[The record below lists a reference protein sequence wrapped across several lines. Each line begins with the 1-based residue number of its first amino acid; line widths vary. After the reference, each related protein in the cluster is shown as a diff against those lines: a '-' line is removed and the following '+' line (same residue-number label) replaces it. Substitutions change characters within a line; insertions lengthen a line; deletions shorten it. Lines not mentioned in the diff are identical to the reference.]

1 MSLLLPDT
9 GLLFWML
16 LSFGIVFFVLAKFG
30 FPVIT
35 DMVDKRNEYIEKS
48 LENAREANEKLAVV
62 KIESEAILSEARIA
76 RQSMLE
82 EISDLRKNL
91 IDEAKQTAQKEADK
105 IMETTRAAIQREK
118 HDAMREIKNQVVS
131 LSVDIAEKIVR
142 KNLETT
148 PEQTDMVNR
157 LLDEVYLTG
166 RN

>member
-30 FPVIT
+30 FPAIT
-35 DMVDKRNEYIEKS
+35 NMVDKRNAYIEKS
-48 LENAREANEKLAVV
+48 LENAKEANEKLAAV
-62 KIESEAILSEARIA
+62 KTEGEAILAEARNA

-82 EISDLRKNL
+82 EISELRKDL
-91 IDEAKQTAQKEADK
+91 INEAKQTAQKEADK
-105 IMETTRAAIQREK
+105 VMETTRVALQREK
-118 HDAMREIKNQVVS
+118 DDAMRDLKNQVAV
-131 LSVDIAEKIVR
+131 LSVDIAEKIMR

-148 PEQTDMVNR
+148 PEQKDMVNR
-157 LLDEVYLTG
+157 LLNEVYSS

>member
-30 FPVIT
+30 FPAIT

-62 KIESEAILSEARIA
+62 KAEGEAMLAEARDA
-76 RQSMLE
+76 RRLMME

-91 IDEAKQTAQKEADK
+91 IEEAKQTAQKEADK
-105 IMETTRAAIQREK
+105 VMETTRVAIQREK
-118 HDAMREIKNQVVS
+118 DEAVRELKNRVVS
-131 LSVDIAEKIVR
+131 LSVDIAEKIMR

-148 PEQTDMVNR
+148 SEQEDMITR
-157 LLDEVYLTG
+157 LLDEAYLSK
-166 RN
+166 N